1 MTVKEEICIFS
12 SAGARLTL
20 KLRGSKLTQE
30 LSHFTYKALCGSHK
44 PIFVNLYEI
53 IPKQYTVRFNN
64 QILLD
69 HSD

>member
-12 SAGARLTL
+12 SAGAR
-20 KLRGSKLTQE
+20 LTQE

-53 IPKQYTVRFNN
+53 IPKQYTVRFSN
-64 QILLD
+64 QILFD